1 VPEEALS
8 LHQAGREAGAAGDYE
23 NAFALFSQA
32 AALAPGWPYPVYD
45 EAFTHLLMGDFAAAL
60 EDYRR
65 TIALAPRGFFTA
77 RTAVDVLEREEAGEL
92 PVGIYLAYSQVGWI
106 QDPTAKEA
114 RLRELLARAP
124 AFAPGWKELA
134 TLLEDGAARLD
145 AIERGLAAHP
155 DPETRGILL
164 INRAIVLFSQGNR
177 DEAIAI
183 LGLLALD
190 EEGSSSSAEQAKA
203 ALAMLLDQEA
213 GQ

>member
-1 VPEEALS
+1 

-164 INRAIVLFSQGNR
+164 IRATAMRRLRFSAR
-177 DEAIAI
+177 LRSMRKVPRA
-183 LGLLALD
+183 LLNKRRRRWRCCLTKRR
-190 EEGSSSSAEQAKA
+190 GS
-203 ALAMLLDQEA
+203 DQVNA
-213 GQ
+213 